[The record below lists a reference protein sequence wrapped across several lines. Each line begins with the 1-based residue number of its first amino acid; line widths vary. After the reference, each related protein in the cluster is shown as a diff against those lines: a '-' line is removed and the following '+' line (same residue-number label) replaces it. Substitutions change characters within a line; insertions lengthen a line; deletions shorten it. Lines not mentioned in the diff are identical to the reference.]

1 MKKTVSIMYRF
12 IFILF
17 SIWGICGTTGM
28 SIFNLTPYIFDFT
41 LFVNILNFLIILPIF
56 LISISGYHGKILGF
70 FKSIATMLSFTVL
83 ADNIY
88 LMGFGVSYAWILGV
102 FLPLM
107 MIGDWLLFDKKGA
120 LSLSDII
127 SWILGALVFF
137 VLHRI
142 LLDSM
147 LGKDILK
154 SLLDIFGDFNEIW
167 NFLIGLLGIGFLM
180 FLGDSILSGFKNKVA
195 RGLWVLLYRVVFL
208 LLEVYALLTVAGNE
222 LTSLIMEFKYFHVLA
237 NFLGAAMI
245 ALVLIYNLLKFKNF
259 KRYETPFPRLKNGI
273 AVSMLTVMFSHLM
286 FSNGSYSTGFYN
298 MVLFYIGPIML
309 LVDWILFERKGK
321 LRVTDPLL
329 WLILPFLYFAYVV
342 SFPIQR
348 GEYIYRVLTFSQPGM
363 LLGFMAGITV
373 LGYIIFF
380 ADRLMRRR

>member
-1 MKKTVSIMYRF
+1 MKRTVSIMYRF

-41 LFVNILNFLIILPIF
+41 LFVNIFNLLCILPIF
-56 LISISGYHGKILGF
+56 LVSMTRYPGKILTF
-70 FKSIATMLSFTVL
+70 IKSIGTMLSFAVL

-88 LMGFGVSYAWILGV
+88 IFGMGVSYAWILGV

-107 MIGDWLLFDKKGA
+107 MIGDWLLFDKKGN

-127 SWILGALVFF
+127 AWIIGALLFY

-142 LLDSM
+142 ILDAL
-147 LGKDILK
+147 LGKNLLN
-154 SLLDIFGDFNEIW
+154 SLFEVFGNFNEIW
-167 NFLIGLLGIGFLM
+167 NFLIGLLGIGFFM

-195 RGLWVLLYRVVFL
+195 RGLWVLLYRVIFL
-208 LLEVYALLTVAGNE
+208 LLEAYALLTVAGNE
-222 LTSLIMEFKYFHVLA
+222 LTSLISEFKYFHILA
-237 NFLGAAMI
+237 NFLGAVII
-245 ALVLIYNLLKFKNF
+245 ALVLIYNILKFKNF

-273 AVSMLTVMFSHLM
+273 CVSMLVVMFTKLM
-286 FSNGSYSTGFYN
+286 FGGGSYNVGFYN
-298 MVLFYIGPIML
+298 IILFYIAPVMM
-309 LVDWILFERKGK
+309 LVDWILFEKKGRLK
-321 LRVTDPLL
+321 RIDPLL

-342 SFPIQR
+342 TFEMPK
-348 GEYIYRVLTFSQPGM
+348 GAYIYRVFTFSQPGM
-363 LLGFMAGITV
+363 FLGFSFGILL
-373 LGYIIFF
+373 LGYIIFL